1 MLSGQILKEFAK
13 IHPKIIHTFEHNF
26 IDLCLTTENFNK
38 IMEVLLLTYI
48 RLLNW
53 GVLIKVSLLS

>member
-38 IMEVLLLTYI
+38 IM
-48 RLLNW
+48 
-53 GVLIKVSLLS
+53 